1 MSNHWKWKKLKRQ
14 KLEPGNTV
22 LFCLDPAANSNNS
35 YKQLSCC
42 WQTRT
47 THCITTNGKILKQ
60 SRDHKHALSLV
71 ICHPVATII
80 DIAYLCTK
88 FDDFRFSRSSDMI
101 GAHKILMDQMT
112 WPRLYQGWFVVRRLR
127 LAHLTSRA
135 YIKLGVFAITNYK
148 DAYCIRQRKM
158 QKLRWFK
165 VVRVTQSQ
173 RQRNHLIECIQF
185 ELPTRI

>member
-127 LAHLTSRA
+127 LAHLTSTSNLESLQSPITKMHKATQKCKNWGGLRL
-135 YIKLGVFAITNYK
+135 LGVT
-148 DAYCIRQRKM
+148 QGHRKH
-158 QKLRWFK
+158 
-165 VVRVTQSQ
+165 
-173 RQRNHLIECIQF
+173 NHLIECIQL
-185 ELPTRI
+185 ELPIWI